1 MINIMYYILGFVGK
15 KVDEVKLK
23 SIIKTLHK
31 DDYKKPDINL
41 IVNITFLSESLL
53 DDSLSNQLK
62 SLNTNMSLE
71 YRNKENILLDIYRNK
86 INGYINDDTS
96 TITYIIIN
104 NVCNKT
110 VLELVRSYKYH
121 KLYFMSNNK
130 KPSTNIDFYTYRFI
144 NKIIKV
150 FYGYV
155 YLEHLYEYNDEWIN
169 IDIKGEYDF
178 KILDSIKNIRN
189 VVHKTLKDYRLINKY
204 LGVHK

>member
-1 MINIMYYILGFVGK
+1 MYYILGFVGK

-104 NVCNKT
+104 NVC
-110 VLELVRSYKYH
+110 
-121 KLYFMSNNK
+121 
-130 KPSTNIDFYTYRFI
+130 
-144 NKIIKV
+144 
-150 FYGYV
+150 
-155 YLEHLYEYNDEWIN
+155 
-169 IDIKGEYDF
+169 IDI
-178 KILDSIKNIRN
+178 LP
-189 VVHKTLKDYRLINKY
+189 
-204 LGVHK
+204 